1 MLPWGGGGYFR
12 LMPSFFFK
20 AGVRTILND
29 RNSFVFY
36 LHPWEIDPQQPRV
49 NMASF
54 QPKFR
59 HYSNLKW
66 TESKLVDLIEEFSGC
81 CFSTCSE
88 YIDLMSQKLIDAYR

>member
-1 MLPWGGGGYFR
+1 
-12 LMPSFFFK
+12 MPSFFFK

-49 NMASF
+49 NRASF
-54 QPKFR
+54 SLKFR
-59 HYSNLKW
+59 HYNNLNR

-81 CFSTCSE
+81 RFSTCSE
-88 YIDLMSQKLIDAYR
+88 YIDLMSKILIDVPTSCRECAR